1 MKMGLAM
8 PRGGPKP
15 TYLIL
20 CLIVLAGCGGGDG
33 DASRTAGPLPPCAD
47 VEREIARPVLLPDDF
62 PLPPGTKLTAS
73 RTPFEG
79 QSVIEGAVPGGLED
93 AAAFF
98 GDELED
104 AGYAAGRRDSEAGE
118 VESLFTGKEVRGG
131 WRVNAIPDCEG
142 ASKLTL
148 ILIRL

>member
-1 MKMGLAM
+1 VKKEI
-8 PRGGPKP
+8 PRPE
-15 TYLIL
+15 
-20 CLIVLAGCGGGDG
+20 VLPG
-33 DASRTAGPLPPCAD
+33 
-47 VEREIARPVLLPDDF
+47 DF

-79 QSVIEGAVPGGLED
+79 QGVIEGAVPGGLED

-104 AGYAAGRRDSEAGE
+104 AGYAAGRRDSEPGE
-118 VESLFTGKEVRGG
+118 VESLFTGESLRGG
-131 WRVNAIPDCEG
+131 WRVNDIPDCEG

-148 ILIRL
+148 VLIRL